1 MSAEQT
7 ATLTYEFESIAKKLD
22 YLQHLTKGYASLFQ
36 QRGNTEIEY
45 AKHLIQQ
52 CSTPMRVGTLL
63 LKKEVPLDSLEN
75 TMKSALTAFNTET
88 LKVAQRHNEMGVI
101 FIEQVSKPL
110 ENLQRTLELN
120 RKRIVNEYLVKH
132 KNHQLLIKNAEKS
145 AEQYKKAVNELKQ
158 ITSQLNTAMTQNVTM
173 VDKLVA
179 RKQQAVTRVQTAEN
193 NYKQAVEKANAFGEE
208 MYGEPV
214 KKINESA
221 IELIKNQFDSAKNV
235 FGIVATQLTEIVPI
249 EDEAYKTLKTEVDK
263 MSYEEDLEQFVKANA
278 NVHSAYVLSVE
289 LDTTLNETPEDNFV
303 NAPINTETPA
313 TTDST
318 TGTEKKEEEKPVEE
332 EKKEEE
338 KPVEEEKKEEEKPVE
353 EEKKE
358 EEKPVEEEKK
368 EEKPAEEEK
377 KE

>member
-358 EEKPVEEEKK
+358 E
-368 EEKPAEEEK
+368 KPAEEEK

>member
-1 MSAEQT
+1 MSAEQI

-88 LKVAQRHNEMGVI
+88 LKVAQRHNEMGVV

-110 ENLQRTLELN
+110 ENLQRILELN
-120 RKRIVNEYLVKH
+120 RKRIVNEFLLKN
-132 KNHQLLIKNAEKS
+132 KNHQLLIKSAEKS

-208 MYGEPV
+208 MYGEPM
-214 KKINESA
+214 KKINENA

-263 MSYEEDLEQFVKANA
+263 MNYEEDLEQFVKANA

-303 NAPINTETPA
+303 NTPINTETPI
-313 TTDST
+313 TTEST
-318 TGTEKKEEEKPVEE
+318 TSTEKKEEEKPVEE
-332 EKKEEE
+332 EKKVETEKPVEEE
-338 KPVEEEKKEEEKPVE
+338 KKVETEKPTEEEKKEEEKPVE
-353 EEKKE
+353 EESKE
-358 EEKPVEEEKK
+358 
-368 EEKPAEEEK
+368 
-377 KE
+377 